1 MYVHVSTKISS
12 TSRSRPFPSS
22 PRPLHQNE
30 VKCSAFD
37 IEMIFHSYANKNHF
51 HEKGCV
57 LGLRT
62 QQQEK
67 VKKKNKVLH
76 ILGGSNK
83 VYYGKLLNG
92 EFKHCTLSACLV
104 PVRRLFRPSRS
115 MHFGDVSETN
125 GRETPRQSR
134 SAHAWAV
141 LHFWKVHTV
150 KSINNFAREYPSL
163 QE

>member
-12 TSRSRPFPSS
+12 TSRPFPSS
-22 PRPLHQNE
+22 PGPLHQNE

-51 HEKGCV
+51 YEKGCV
-57 LGLRT
+57 LGLKT

-92 EFKHCTLSACLV
+92 EFKHCTLSATLQ
-104 PVRRLFRPSRS
+104 RS
-115 MHFGDVSETN
+115 NCFYCFLLGDCECWCNLLLLLISLWVWICNSL
-125 GRETPRQSR
+125 S
-134 SAHAWAV
+134 
-141 LHFWKVHTV
+141 LLKVIMRIPWVTQ
-150 KSINNFAREYPSL
+150 KL
-163 QE
+163 QYR